1 MPVSQAD
8 LDALNAA
15 IASGEKQ
22 VALGAQQV
30 TYRSISELIAAR
42 NDLQR
47 QLDEQNAAAI
57 KSRQTRL
64 FHAGRGY

>member
-30 TYRSISELIAAR
+30 TYRSIDELIKAR
-42 NDLQR
+42 NDLEA
-47 QLDEQNAAAI
+47 QLNAQNATAP

-64 FHAGRGY
+64 YHKGRGY